1 MSVGIDQR
9 ISKHCLRLR
18 NSIRMLKLLL
28 VTQKSVRIILVL
40 FQIYIT
46 MSRYKKILFI
56 LLGIEIKFKHL
67 IYPILIQ
74 PTQIKEMREI
84 IETPD
89 ALRIGASVT
98 LVELEET
105 LRHYIKIK
113 PGNYRSKILYIL

>member
-1 MSVGIDQR
+1 M
-9 ISKHCLRLR
+9 
-18 NSIRMLKLLL
+18 
-28 VTQKSVRIILVL
+28 
-40 FQIYIT
+40 IYI
-46 MSRYKKILFI
+46 II
-56 LLGIEIKFKHL
+56 GIEIKFKHL

-89 ALRIGASVT
+89 ALRVGASVT

-113 PGNYRSKILYIL
+113 PGNIDLKFYIYYNIIRF

>member
-9 ISKHCLRLR
+9 ISKHCSRLR

-28 VTQKSVRIILVL
+28 VTQKLVRVYWFSFRYILRCQDIKK
-40 FQIYIT
+40 FIYI
-46 MSRYKKILFI
+46 II
-56 LLGIEIKFKHL
+56 GIEMKFKHL

-105 LRHYIKIK
+105 LKHYIKIK
-113 PGNYRSKILYIL
+113 PGNYKSKILYIL